1 MCWPDKLTDRQ
12 TDGETEQQV
21 KPWHRIVA
29 NCWFAFL
36 ACAFARRRLEL
47 GLAVLDYKRL
57 LEKGLSGHADDAAR
71 ASRATRW
78 KGRELKMNMKI
89 EVELELVVQL
99 IYDR

>member
-1 MCWPDKLTDRQ
+1 M
-12 TDGETEQQV
+12 
-21 KPWHRIVA
+21 A

-47 GLAVLDYKRL
+47 GLSVLDYKRL
-57 LEKGLSGHADDAAR
+57 LEKGRSGHADDAAR

-78 KGRELKMNMKI
+78 KGRELKMKM
-89 EVELELVVQL
+89 ELEMELELQL

>member
-1 MCWPDKLTDRQ
+1 M
-12 TDGETEQQV
+12 
-21 KPWHRIVA
+21 A

-47 GLAVLDYKRL
+47 GLSVLDYKRL
-57 LEKGLSGHADDAAR
+57 LEKGGHADDAAR

-78 KGRELKMNMKI
+78 KGRELKMKM
-89 EVELELVVQL
+89 ELEMELELQL